1 MRTTVSRD
9 FFLAVLANNWFFV
22 YFSIWYYKSLLAQIR
37 AFSQLLSV
45 FWRGSV
51 QLASFRLT
59 DKTLQINLPKLKPTP
74 TCKDAQ
80 RRRWTYQAHE
90 GLC

>member
-59 DKTLQINLPKLKPTP
+59 DKTLPNKLTKTQTNPNLQRCPKEEVDLPSP
-74 TCKDAQ
+74 
-80 RRRWTYQAHE
+80 
-90 GLC
+90 